1 MATITTVVPNNISA
15 NEERGAVLLRFIAG
29 EALKPG
35 QAVYQDS
42 NQKVWKAIALTSA
55 HAQAIGIVAT
65 TDNFYG
71 EDTVNAGDWAT
82 ICVGGPV
89 QGFKGLVNGEPLW
102 IDKTTAG
109 ILNDAAPTGAYQFQI
124 GNALGSDTIFV
135 RPGTASPVS
144 A

>member
-1 MATITTVVPNNISA
+1 MDFADLRRTLRERIVPILIWVAAVVAS
-15 NEERGAVLLRFIAG
+15 V
-29 EALKPG
+29 ALYLDLVP
-35 QAVYQDS
+35 
-42 NQKVWKAIALTSA
+42 
-55 HAQAIGIVAT
+55 
-65 TDNFYG
+65 
-71 EDTVNAGDWAT
+71 
-82 ICVGGPV
+82 GGPV

-109 ILNDAAPTGAYQFQI
+109 ILNDAAPTGAYQFQN